1 MGLLL
6 GIFGTFWIPRGSIRD
21 FPWSIDGALRPILEP
36 PGSLVDHCR
45 VGLGPILELLWF
57 PVGPAGIL
65 DGSLGPS
72 LETILDPEGAYL
84 GLDPNRFMM
93 GPKWIHHGTALVFCC
108 LIMGFVK
115 ACLVPTWNHNDSL
128 WGQKWILGGP
138 FRSLQEPTR
147 FVGFPLNY

>member
-1 MGLLL
+1 MGPSEIFHALILDPTWNQL
-6 GIFGTFWIPRGSIRD
+6 GLFWIYPGPLMRRYG
-21 FPWSIDGALRPILEP
+21 PYWNL
-36 PGSLVDHCR
+36 PGSLVDHCW

-72 LETILDPEGAYL
+72 LETILDPEGAYR

-108 LIMGFVK
+108 
-115 ACLVPTWNHNDSL
+115 
-128 WGQKWILGGP
+128 
-138 FRSLQEPTR
+138 
-147 FVGFPLNY
+147 

>member
-6 GIFGTFWIPRGSIRD
+6 GTFGTFWIPRGSIRD
-21 FPWSIDGALRPILEP
+21 FPCVDFGPNLEPTGFILDLSWSIDEALRPYWNL
-36 PGSLVDHCR
+36 PGSLVDHCW

-108 LIMGFVK
+108 
-115 ACLVPTWNHNDSL
+115 
-128 WGQKWILGGP
+128 
-138 FRSLQEPTR
+138 
-147 FVGFPLNY
+147 